1 MPRANLSK
9 AWLYAG
15 TTYGPGADIEMPD
28 EVHQALGKKG
38 AFPVAARAGV
48 APAAPGAVGAAAP
61 GGGVAAGGAAD
72 DAPPETAPDP
82 IANAVGQEVAGALR
96 DAGFGTV
103 EAIAAAS
110 EEDLRAV
117 DGVGPVR
124 LAALRA
130 LKPGEE

>member
-48 APAAPGAVGAAAP
+48 A
-61 GGGVAAGGAAD
+61 
-72 DAPPETAPDP
+72 PETAPDP

>member
-38 AFPVAARAGV
+38 AFPV
-48 APAAPGAVGAAAP
+48 
-61 GGGVAAGGAAD
+61 
-72 DAPPETAPDP
+72 PPETAPDP